1 LQITGQ
7 ARFPSAQDAILHYTP
22 KSGLQNVCGVRRECP
37 RHDVSLVIGSQAEGP
52 LWAAQFSMI
61 SLSNINKQYGK
72 QLVFVDASFQLNPGE
87 KVGLVGPNG
96 AGKTT
101 LFRMIIG
108 EEDPD
113 DGEVS
118 VPKKL
123 TIGYFRQ
130 DVEEMKGRSVLDEA
144 IAGSGRAGDLHHRLE
159 ALQQAL
165 EDPAR
170 AGDMD
175 RILAEFGEVQE
186 EYEHLGG
193 YTLEAQAREVL
204 HGLVFADDQIDGD
217 VGALSGGWKMRVA
230 LARVLLGKPD
240 VLLMDE
246 PTNHLDIESIIWLE
260 QFLKSFGGALLMTS
274 HDREFM
280 NRLVSKIAEIDS
292 GEIVVYSGNYDFYER
307 ERNIREANQQAAF
320 ARQQAMLAKEQR
332 FIERFKTHAAKAAQV
347 QSRIKALDKVEKIEL
362 PKKRVVVKFD
372 FRVPPRSGEMVA
384 MIEGVDKAY
393 GPRTIYKGF
402 NLTIRRGERWA
413 VMGRNGAGKTTLL
426 KMIAGAS
433 APDAGSVR
441 LGASLQMGY
450 FAQQSLDVLDPD
462 QTVID
467 QLQQDFPQDGL
478 GSLRSLAG
486 AFQFSGDDVDKKIRS
501 LSGGEKSRLAMAR
514 MLYNPP
520 NFLVL
525 DEPTNHLDLATKE
538 MLVDK
543 LKDFEGTMIF
553 VSHDRVFLRG
563 LGSRVLELG
572 GETGKDREPRVY
584 PGSYVEYV
592 QALGHEAPGVVN

>member
-1 LQITGQ
+1 
-7 ARFPSAQDAILHYTP
+7 
-22 KSGLQNVCGVRRECP
+22 
-37 RHDVSLVIGSQAEGP
+37 
-52 LWAAQFSMI
+52 MI
-61 SLSNINKQYGK
+61 SFSNINKQYGK

-101 LFRMIIG
+101 LFRMVVG
-108 EEDPD
+108 EESPD

-130 DVEEMKGRSVLDEA
+130 DVEEMQGRSVLDEA
-144 IAGSGRAGDLHHRLE
+144 IAGSGRAGDLHHELE
-159 ALQQAL
+159 ALQNAM
-165 EDPAR
+165 EDPAQ
-170 AGDMD
+170 ADDMD
-175 RILAEFGEVQE
+175 RILERFGEVQE

-204 HGLVFADDQIDGD
+204 LGLGFHEEQIDGD

-230 LARVLLGKPD
+230 LARVLLGRPD

-246 PTNHLDIESIIWLE
+246 PTNHLDLESIIWLE
-260 QFLKSFGGALLMTS
+260 QFLRGYQGSLLMTS

-280 NRLVSKIAEIDS
+280 NRLVTKIAEIDG
-292 GEIVVYSGNYDFYER
+292 GEIISYSGNYDFYER
-307 ERNIREANQQAAF
+307 ERTIRETNQQAAF
-320 ARQQAMLAKEQR
+320 ARQQSMLAKEQR

-347 QSRIKALDKVEKIEL
+347 QSRIKALDKIDKIEL
-362 PKKRVVVKFD
+362 PKKRQIVKFD
-372 FRVPPRSGEMVA
+372 FRIPPRSGDQVA
-384 MIEGVDKAY
+384 VMEDLHKSY
-393 GPRTIYKGF
+393 GSRVIYAGF
-402 NLTIRRGERWA
+402 SLTVRRGERWA
-413 VMGRNGAGKTTLL
+413 VMGRNGAGKSTLL
-426 KMIAGAS
+426 KMIAGATV
-433 APDAGSVR
+433 PDSGSVR
-441 LGASLQMGY
+441 LGASLTMGY
-450 FAQQSLDVLDPD
+450 FAQQSLDVLNPD
-462 QTVID
+462 LTVIE
-467 QLQQDFPQDGL
+467 QLQNDFPQDGL

-538 MLVDK
+538 MLVEK

-553 VSHDRVFLRG
+553 VSHDRMFLRG

-572 GETGKDREPRVY
+572 GESGKERMPRVY

-592 QALGHEAPGVVN
+592 QALGHEAPGIHT

>member
-1 LQITGQ
+1 
-7 ARFPSAQDAILHYTP
+7 
-22 KSGLQNVCGVRRECP
+22 
-37 RHDVSLVIGSQAEGP
+37 
-52 LWAAQFSMI
+52 MI

-72 QLVFVDASFQLNPGE
+72 QLIFVEANFQLNSGE

-101 LFRMIIG
+101 LFRMIMG
-108 EEDPD
+108 EEHAD

-118 VPKKL
+118 VPKRT

-130 DVEEMKGRSVLDEA
+130 DVEEMSGRTVLDEA
-144 IAGSGRAGDLHHRLE
+144 IAGSGRVGDLHHELE
-159 ALQQAL
+159 ALQKVL
-165 EDPAR
+165 EDPER
-170 AGDMD
+170 ADEMD
-175 RILAEFGEVQE
+175 KTLDRFGHVQE

-193 YTLEAQAREVL
+193 YQLEAQAREVL
-204 HGLVFADDQIDGD
+204 AGLGLTEAQIDGD

-260 QFLKSFGGALLMTS
+260 QFLRGLPSALLMTS

-280 NRLVSKIAEIDS
+280 NRIVSKIAEIDA
-292 GEIVVYSGNYDFYER
+292 GEITSYSGNYDFYER
-307 ERNIREANQQAAF
+307 ERAIRETNQNAAF

-332 FIERFKTHAAKAAQV
+332 FIDRFRTHAAKASQV
-347 QSRIKALDKVEKIEL
+347 QSRIKALDKIEKIEL
-362 PKKRVVVKFD
+362 PKKRQVVKFT
-372 FRVPPRSGEMVA
+372 FRAPPRSGDQVA
-384 MIEGVDKAY
+384 MIEDIHKSY
-393 GPRTIYKGF
+393 GPRRIYNGF
-402 NLTIRRGERWA
+402 NLTVRRGERWA

-426 KMIAGAS
+426 KMIAGALE
-433 APDAGSVR
+433 PDSGEVR
-441 LGASLQMGY
+441 LGASLKMGY
-450 FAQQSLDVLDPD
+450 FAQQSLEVLNPD
-462 QTVID
+462 LTVQE
-467 QLQQDFPQDGL
+467 QLMNDFPQDTI
-478 GSLRSLAG
+478 GSIRSLAG
-486 AFQFSGDDVDKKIRS
+486 AFQFSGDDVEKKIRS

-514 MLYNPP
+514 MLYDPP

-538 MLVDK
+538 MLVEA

-553 VSHDRVFLRG
+553 VSHDRMFLRG

-572 GETGKDREPRVY
+572 GESGTDRTPLVY
-584 PGSYVEYV
+584 PGSYIEYV
-592 QALGHEAPGVVN
+592 QRTGHEAPGTYS